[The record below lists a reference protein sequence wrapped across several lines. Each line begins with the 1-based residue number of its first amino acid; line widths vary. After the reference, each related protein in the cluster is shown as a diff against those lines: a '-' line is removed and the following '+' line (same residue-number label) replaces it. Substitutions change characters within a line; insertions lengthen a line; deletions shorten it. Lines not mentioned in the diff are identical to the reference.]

1 MPTHKDPADHPERGG
16 PGQRGPRADRGEIA
30 ERILTAARRC
40 FAEHGYAGTTL
51 RLVAGTAGV
60 DPSLVNYYFTNKEGL
75 LRAVLEPPP
84 GFLAGIATASATPLM
99 TRGQA
104 TVRAMLDMW
113 ERPDAADV
121 LRSIILTAA
130 HEPAAMERLRAVF
143 ADQILA
149 AVSEN
154 LDDDERALR
163 AGMVASQIVGLVMTR
178 YIWRIGPVAHLPP
191 DQVAR
196 LFAPTVQ
203 RYLADPLPP
212 VG

>member
-1 MPTHKDPADHPERGG
+1 MPTRKEPARSPDRDGSS
-16 PGQRGPRADRGEIA
+16 QRGPRADRGEIA
-30 ERILTAARRC
+30 ERILVAARRC
-40 FAEHGYAGTTL
+40 FAENGYAGTTL
-51 RLVAGTAGV
+51 RLVAAAAGV
-60 DPSLVNYYFTNKEGL
+60 DPSLVNYYFTNKDRL
-75 LRAVLEPPP
+75 LRAVLEPPA
-84 GFLAGIATASATPLM
+84 GFAEGIAKASAAPLR

-104 TVRAMLDMW
+104 MVGAMLGMW
-113 ERPDAADV
+113 EQPDAADI

-130 HEPAAMERLRAVF
+130 HEPIAMERLRTVF

-154 LDDDERALR
+154 LDGDERALR

-178 YIWRIGPVAHLPP
+178 YVWRIGAVAHLSR
-191 DQVAR
+191 DEVVR

-203 RYLADPLPP
+203 RYLTGRLPP